1 MKKTDLAGMK
11 PLYLFVGVLTIAAF
25 FVPVPT
31 RAADMKT
38 DRAASAADAANFDRL
53 TSEIAQVFRQIETT
67 GSEIAVHLRGQAGT
81 QVNSSLQRTSDN
93 MRAALRELNG
103 ALESI
108 YASSQYNLPNAQ
120 ILPQMNM
127 GMLRKSGEQHWN
139 FGAIEGGAS
148 AMQAY
153 QARLAVLTDEVQTAR
168 GDFGV
173 HRDRAVTRLSETLQ
187 SLAQLNH
194 EIGAAAQAMQR
205 NEECVAGMFS
215 GDTKCKS

>member
-1 MKKTDLAGMK
+1 MK
-11 PLYLFVGVLTIAAF
+11 PLYLFVGVLAITAF

-81 QVNSSLQRTSDN
+81 QVNGSLQRTSDN

-103 ALESI
+103 ALEAIS
-108 YASSQYNLPNAQ
+108 ASAQYNSPNEQ

-127 GMLRKSGEQHWN
+127 GMLRKSEAQSWN

-153 QARLAVLTDEVQTAR
+153 QARLAALTDEVQTAR

-194 EIGAAAQAMQR
+194 EISAAAQAMQR

-215 GDTKCKS
+215 GDNKCKSRYEK

>member
-1 MKKTDLAGMK
+1 MKKTDLAGTK
-11 PLYLFVGVLTIAAF
+11 PLYLFVGVLAITAF

-53 TSEIAQVFRQIETT
+53 TSDITQVFRQIETT
-67 GSEIAVHLRGQAGT
+67 GSEIAVHLQGQAGT

-93 MRAALRELNG
+93 MRAALHELHG

-108 YASSQYNLPNAQ
+108 YASSQYNPPNAQ

-127 GMLRKSGEQHWN
+127 GMLRKSGEQSWN
-139 FGAIEGGAS
+139 FGAIEAGSS
-148 AMQAY
+148 AMRSY
-153 QARLAVLTDEVQTAR
+153 QARLAALADEVQTAR

-173 HRDRAVTRLSETLQ
+173 HRDRAVTRLIETLQ

-194 EIGAAAQAMQR
+194 LIGDAAQAMQR
-205 NEECVAGMFS
+205 HEQCVAGMFS
-215 GDTKCKS
+215 GDTKCK